1 MDCARCRLHCG
12 CGGLCFWLVLRDAA
26 CIVVVVRFVFVWLFA
41 CLHYGCGR
49 CCFCLVVRD
58 AAWIVVAVSFF
69 FLVSRCRLRY
79 GCRELC
85 LFGCSRWRLRCSCG
99 GLCFC
104 LVVRLVAFILVAVG
118 FVFVR
123 LFALSPALWLRWAAP
138 IASALFGKQRHQHA
152 PDFARAVPSY
162 QLRP

>member
-58 AAWIVVAVSFF
+58 AAWIVVAASFF
-69 FLVSRCRLRY
+69 FWFRVVACVMVAVS
-79 GCRELC
+79 
-85 LFGCSRWRLRCSCG
+85 FV
-99 GLCFC
+99 C
-104 LVVRLVAFILVAVG
+104 LVVRAGACVVVAVG
-118 FVFVR
+118 FVFVW
-123 LFALSPALWLRWAAP
+123 LFALSLLFWLRWA
-138 IASALFGKQRHQHA
+138 LFLLGCSRCRLHCG
-152 PDFARAVPSY
+152 Y
-162 QLRP
+162 GGLRP